1 MSVTV
6 IVPTYNEAPNIEELV
21 RRVNSVA
28 DRESCELLFVDD
40 STDDTPDVIRRA
52 AEQSAVP
59 VRLIHRDDAAGGL
72 SGAVIAGITSS
83 SSDWCLVMDGD
94 LQHPPEMIPVLLE
107 TGDETGADVVVA
119 SRHVSGGSNE
129 GLSGWTRKFVSN
141 GSIAATRAMFP
152 NRLRNCTDPMT
163 GFFAV
168 RRTAI
173 DVDALQPRGFKILL
187 EILTRHR
194 LRVVEEPF
202 VFGERYAGES
212 KANFTQGMRFIA
224 QLASLRFGRLSAFAV
239 IGAIGALVNIAIMAL
254 LVSSGMNYLIAAAT
268 AAITTIIGNFFLQEH
283 FVFKDLRHEGRS
295 FWLRFAQSVG
305 FNTAEA
311 AIRLPFLY
319 LIVQYTAIPSV
330 VAQGITLVVAFV
342 LRFIF
347 HSRVV
352 YRPRRTTSLAPLV
365 TAAAPLAPAAEPAIA
380 IAAEPAVAPGT
391 AEAH

>member
-6 IVPTYNEAPNIEELV
+6 IVPTYNEAPNVEELV

-28 DRESCELLFVDD
+28 DSRSCELLFVDD

-52 AEQSAVP
+52 AEQSSVP
-59 VRLIHRDDAAGGL
+59 VRLIHREDPVGGL

-83 SSDWCLVMDGD
+83 ASDWCLVMDGD

-107 TGDETGADVVVA
+107 TGNETGADVVVA

-194 LRVVEEPF
+194 LRWWRSRSSSVNATP
-202 VFGERYAGES
+202 
-212 KANFTQGMRFIA
+212 
-224 QLASLRFGRLSAFAV
+224 ASRRPTSPRACASSRSSRRCASAACRPSQ
-239 IGAIGALVNIAIMAL
+239 
-254 LVSSGMNYLIAAAT
+254 SSA
-268 AAITTIIGNFFLQEH
+268 
-283 FVFKDLRHEGRS
+283 
-295 FWLRFAQSVG
+295 
-305 FNTAEA
+305 
-311 AIRLPFLY
+311 
-319 LIVQYTAIPSV
+319 PS
-330 VAQGITLVVAFV
+330 G
-342 LRFIF
+342 
-347 HSRVV
+347 
-352 YRPRRTTSLAPLV
+352 PW
-365 TAAAPLAPAAEPAIA
+365 
-380 IAAEPAVAPGT
+380 
-391 AEAH
+391 